1 MTYITDYISKAGLN
15 THHVFKAAYDVL
27 IKNTEAAES
36 STQEGDTSSHARKLI
51 LKMVSSLAAKME
63 IGSPMACMYLLGFP
77 DHYTNITFVAFWWQ
91 TFVNET
97 WHADRT
103 LEQSGSQ
110 ENRDNI
116 LLYRT
121 EDGITGLNMSDD
133 YKYRPVQYEAVSV
146 YTWVQCAKRYKIRE
160 SAPLPPSHRQF
171 TVGHPLR
178 DSHQVLY
185 DNSKTINVVPNFV
198 GGALPRKD
206 QGDPDYFACVM
217 LTLFKPWRRPEDLK
231 PASDRSW
238 SAELESYEFPSQHQ

>member
-1 MTYITDYISKAGLN
+1 
-15 THHVFKAAYDVL
+15 
-27 IKNTEAAES
+27 
-36 STQEGDTSSHARKLI
+36 
-51 LKMVSSLAAKME
+51 ME

-146 YTWVQCAKRYKIRE
+146 YTWVQCAKRYK
-160 SAPLPPSHRQF
+160 
-171 TVGHPLR
+171 
-178 DSHQVLY
+178 
-185 DNSKTINVVPNFV
+185 
-198 GGALPRKD
+198 
-206 QGDPDYFACVM
+206 
-217 LTLFKPWRRPEDLK
+217 
-231 PASDRSW
+231 
-238 SAELESYEFPSQHQ
+238 